1 MSYALSTTLHTTFDE
16 ADKRVRKTLVDQ
28 GFGVPTEIDMQALCS
43 HES

>member
-1 MSYALSTTLHTTFDE
+1 MSYALSTTLQTTFDE
-16 ADKRVRKTLVDQ
+16 AIACVRKTLADQ